1 MGHHVTEKVL
11 DLPSPMAA
19 WQTLF
24 VTGIGQRLGA
34 CLPERA
40 GDIEDTL
47 RGFIERGRS
56 ISGTEYYNAWLT
68 KNDWWQLI
76 RPVFEQYDVVL
87 TPTVACLPF
96 AIGKETVGEI
106 AGRAVSFYGWV
117 PFSAPFNMT
126 GQPAIS
132 IPAGRSRSNLP
143 IGLQIVGR
151 RMADDTVLSLA
162 AAYERAHPWPQFRV

>member
-1 MGHHVTEKVL
+1 
-11 DLPSPMAA
+11 
-19 WQTLF
+19 
-24 VTGIGQRLGA
+24 
-34 CLPERA
+34 
-40 GDIEDTL
+40 L

-76 RPVFEQYDVVL
+76 RPVFEQYDVML

-132 IPAGRSRSNLP
+132 IPAGRNRSNLP